1 MEAGKKTKKLSP
13 YEKLRMEVI
22 DYFDSV
28 FRSMNF
34 LYYRRKLNHMF
45 MAAIL

>member
-1 MEAGKKTKKLSP
+1 MEVGKKTKKLSP

-28 FRSMNF
+28 F
-34 LYYRRKLNHMF
+34 LV
-45 MAAIL
+45 